1 MVIRF
6 RFGLTPLA
14 EVRPWGRER
23 PALHWF
29 GLTDGWY
36 AIDLDGHELLR
47 YSEGT
52 VRRLRGGEGGG
63 RGEEG
68 GPAHPYVDYYVV
80 RLWEDLL
87 GTLPAAL
94 QPVPEDLADF
104 VATDPS
110 DWCWQ
115 ETPEAEA
122 AAQWHGD
129 RTLNT
134 GYLRVAPY
142 IRWWRT
148 VAGETGAG
156 EAGAGE
162 HGAAGDVVHVGWA
175 HQPDPE
181 REIEFAGPAAGR
193 VAVPT
198 AAFLAAVAEFDR
210 ELLAAMER
218 RIGELEAAGPP
229 PGVELD
235 LEQLR
240 REQRDRAGW
249 LERARGHAYAT
260 DWAAV
265 RAGAGAL
272 LLRAPG
278 GGCG

>member
-1 MVIRF
+1 MIRF

-23 PALHWF
+23 PVLHWF

-36 AIDLDGHELLR
+36 AIDLGGHELLR
-47 YSEGT
+47 YSEET
-52 VRRLRGGEGGG
+52 VRRLRGGG
-63 RGEEG
+63 RGEGG

-80 RLWEDLL
+80 RLWEDVL

-94 QPVPEDLADF
+94 QPVPGDLAHF

-110 DWCWQ
+110 DWRWQ

-148 VAGETGAG
+148 LAGET
-156 EAGAGE
+156 
-162 HGAAGDVVHVGWA
+162 GAAGDVVQVSWTY
-175 HQPDPE
+175 QPDPE
-181 REIEFAGPAAGR
+181 QEIEFAGPTAGR

-198 AAFLAAVAEFDR
+198 GAFLAAVAEFDR
-210 ELLAAMER
+210 ALLAAMER

-240 REQRDRAGW
+240 REQRDRTGW

-272 LLRAPG
+272 LLRAPD